1 MAYSEELAQRVR
13 DIVFERSGV
22 TEKKMFGGVAWMI
35 DGNMAVATVG
45 DGLLV
50 RLDPE
55 EREAALSEPHVGP
68 MEMTG
73 RTMRAFVIVDA
84 LGLETEADLDRWI
97 DTGAETALS
106 LPPK

>member
-13 DIVFERSGV
+13 EVIFERSAV
-22 TEKKMFGGVAWMI
+22 TEKRMFGGIAWMI
-35 DGNMAVATVG
+35 EGNMAVATVG

-55 EREAALSEPHVGP
+55 DREAVLAEPHVGP

-84 LGLETEADLDRWI
+84 AGLEEDGELERWI
-97 DTGAETALS
+97 ETGAAKALS

>member
-1 MAYSEELAQRVR
+1 MAYSEDLAQRVR
-13 DIVFERSGV
+13 DIVFVRSGV
-22 TEKKMFGGVAWMI
+22 TEKKMFGGIAWMI
-35 DGNMAVATVG
+35 EGNMAVATIG

-55 EREAALSEPHVGP
+55 DREAALTEPHVGP

-84 LGLETEADLDRWI
+84 AGLEDDPDLERWI
-97 DTGAETALS
+97 ETGAAKALS

>member
-1 MAYSEELAQRVR
+1 VAYSEELAQRVR

-35 DGNMAVATVG
+35 EGIMAVATVG
-45 DGLLV
+45 EGLLV

-55 EREAALSEPHVGP
+55 DREAALAEPHVGP
-68 MEMTG
+68 MELTG
-73 RTMRAFVIVDA
+73 RTMRAFVIVEA
-84 LGLETEADLDRWI
+84 PGLEEEADLERWI
-97 DTGAETALS
+97 ETGAAKALS

>member
-13 DIVFERSGV
+13 DIVFERPGV
-22 TEKKMFGGVAWMI
+22 TEKKMFGGIAWMI
-35 DGNMAVATVG
+35 EGHMAVATMG
-45 DGLLV
+45 QGLLV
-50 RLDPE
+50 RLDPG
-55 EREAALSEPHVGP
+55 EREAALAEPHVGP

-84 LGLETEADLDRWI
+84 EALETEADLDRWI
-97 DTGAETALS
+97 ETGAEMALS